1 VSEQIHHM
9 ALVDPKAQLGPGV
22 KIGPFSIVGPEAKLA
37 ADVEIGP
44 HVVIEGRVELG
55 AGVRVGPGTII
66 GTDPQDTKFKRSTI
80 SGVRVGAG
88 TVIREYVTI
97 HRATRPEG
105 FTEIGA
111 NCLLMS
117 TCHVGH
123 DTRIGE
129 GAIIVTE
136 VAVGGHSEI
145 GEYATIG
152 GVSGLIQFSR
162 VGAYAFIGGC
172 AKIGRDVPPYVM
184 ADGNPCQAHGINV
197 VGLRRAG
204 MPPSER
210 RVLQEAY
217 RLLYRSGL
225 APGRAPERIRGELP
239 ATPAL
244 MRLVDF
250 VAAPSRRGIIPPKG
264 GWRGAAAESAED
276 LESGVV

>member
-1 VSEQIHHM
+1 M
-9 ALVDPKAQLGPGV
+9 ALVDPKAQHGPGV

-111 NCLLMS
+111 NCLLM
-117 TCHVGH
+117 
-123 DTRIGE
+123 
-129 GAIIVTE
+129 
-136 VAVGGHSEI
+136 
-145 GEYATIG
+145 
-152 GVSGLIQFSR
+152 
-162 VGAYAFIGGC
+162 
-172 AKIGRDVPPYVM
+172 
-184 ADGNPCQAHGINV
+184 
-197 VGLRRAG
+197 
-204 MPPSER
+204 PPSER

-225 APGRAPERIRGELP
+225 APGRALERIRGELP

>member
-1 VSEQIHHM
+1 M

-22 KIGPFSIVGPEAKLA
+22 KIGPFSIVGPDAKLA

-44 HVVIEGRVELG
+44 HVVIEGQVELG

-66 GTDPQDTKFKRSTI
+66 GTDPQDTKFKRSTV

-97 HRATRPEG
+97 HRATKAEG

-111 NCLLMS
+111 GCLLMS

-123 DTRIGE
+123 DTRVGE

-145 GEYATIG
+145 GEYATVG

-172 AKIGRDVPPYVM
+172 AQSGRDVPPYIM
-184 ADGNPCQAHGINV
+184 ADGKPWPAPGVKV

-210 RVLQEAY
+210 RALQEAY
-217 RLLYRSGL
+217 PL
-225 APGRAPERIRGELP
+225 
-239 ATPAL
+239 
-244 MRLVDF
+244 
-250 VAAPSRRGIIPPKG
+250 PSRNR
-264 GWRGAAAESAED
+264 
-276 LESGVV
+276 